1 MIKQMIETGRWFL
14 IISTFAGA
22 FELAALHSAESGDS
36 DGLDG
41 RLGRAIQTAHQNC
54 HQRESQGLLLNI
66 TGLSKF

>member
-1 MIKQMIETGRWFL
+1 MQIKDLDFELLFHDKAEMIETGRRLL

-41 RLGRAIQTAHQNC
+41 RLGRALQTAHQDRL
-54 HQRESQGLLLNI
+54 QR
-66 TGLSKF
+66 